1 MKNAVIMQARVGSS
15 RLPGKVLKL
24 LKGKTVLEHDI
35 IRIQQA
41 KLINGIIIATTIN
54 REDDA
59 IVEIA
64 EKCGAKYFRGSQD
77 DVLERYYYAAK
88 QFQVENIIRIT
99 SDCPLID
106 PYVIDEVVDCFDK
119 NPVDIMTN
127 VPNEWETMSYPR
139 GMDLE
144 IFPFAW
150 LERAFNE
157 ATSSYDR
164 EHVSP
169 YIYDHADT
177 RYYYKYNKDYSK
189 YRLTLDTNE
198 DWQVI
203 SKIYDHFY
211 NGKHDFYLEDI
222 IQYLEKHK
230 EISMINQKIRQQ
242 LKQ

>member
-1 MKNAVIMQARVGSS
+1 MKNAVIMQARAGSS

-54 REDDA
+54 KEDDA

-64 EKCGAKYFRGSQD
+64 EKCGVKYYRGSQD

-150 LERAFNE
+150 LEKAFVE

-177 RYYYKYNKDYSK
+177 RYYYRYDKDYSK

-222 IQYLEKHK
+222 IQYLEKHQ
-230 EISMINQKIRQQ
+230 EINKINQEVRQQ
-242 LKQ
+242 LKH

>member
-1 MKNAVIMQARVGSS
+1 MKNAVIMQARAGSS

-41 KLINGIIIATTIN
+41 KLISGIIIATTIN
-54 REDDA
+54 KEDDA

-64 EKCGAKYFRGSQD
+64 EKCGVKYFRGSQD

-144 IFPFAW
+144 IFPFTW
-150 LERAFNE
+150 LKKAFVE

-177 RYYYKYNKDYSK
+177 RYYYRYDKDYSK

-230 EISMINQKIRQQ
+230 EINMINQEIRQQ
-242 LKQ
+242 LKH